1 MPRHLREHFCCCELG
16 LWITTVNVC
25 TALVL
30 VVGRQCRR
38 LFRSHALALAGIE
51 IPFTDTTVPAALAQ
65 CIIPARTVFWF
76 WTVVELQD
84 AMRLLSSFW
93 AFRCVACCT
102 AYAPLLPAPGVLGQ
116 RNRFQ
121 AARLHEG
128 SVPDHE
134 AASFLFRPQHGF
146 ELLSHSMQ
154 LHGSLVGVGSANELV
169 RGLLLN
175 SAYVGFG

>member
-1 MPRHLREHFCCCELG
+1 MPRELRERFCCYKLG
-16 LWITTVNVC
+16 LLIAPANVC
-25 TALVL
+25 AALAL

-134 AASFLFRPQHGF
+134 AAPFLFRPQHSF

-154 LHGSLVGVGSANELV
+154 LHGSLVGVGLANELV
-169 RGLLLN
+169 RSLLLN
-175 SAYVGFG
+175 SAYIGLR